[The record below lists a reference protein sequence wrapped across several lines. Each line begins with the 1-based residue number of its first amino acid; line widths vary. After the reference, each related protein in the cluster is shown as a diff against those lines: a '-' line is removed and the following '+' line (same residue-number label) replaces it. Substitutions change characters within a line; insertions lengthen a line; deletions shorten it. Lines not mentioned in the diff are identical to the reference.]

1 MREIAL
7 IIALVGLTFYGYKL
21 DKSNKAKA
29 AQIEQLEI
37 ENKNLV
43 KQVEETLFRLTR
55 VSKELEQN
63 NAEVVAMEIEAQEAK
78 DAEDA
83 ADVSSLLA
91 RHSALVDSARRNKD
105 RYEAQSQEIESALSR
120 NRSNQYSVGRFVF
133 DRSSLR
139 TEAEQRAAYEAEKSR
154 YLSQLREQRD
164 ALYSR
169 EKALESAY
177 YDAQKSVA
185 SQAAGLQSQI
195 RRFDG
200 YKTFRSPLY

>member
-105 RYEAQSQEIESALSR
+105 RYEAQSQEIESALIR

>member
-1 MREIAL
+1 SKR
-7 IIALVGLTFYGYKL
+7 L
-21 DKSNKAKA
+21 D
-29 AQIEQLEI
+29 
-37 ENKNLV
+37 
-43 KQVEETLFRLTR
+43 
-55 VSKELEQN
+55 QN
-63 NAEVVAMEIEAQEAK
+63 NAEVVKMEMDAQEAK
-78 DAEDA
+78 EAEDA
-83 ADVSSLLA
+83 ADVSNLLA
-91 RHSALVDSARRNKD
+91 RHSALVASAKRNKD
-105 RYEAQSQEIESALSR
+105 RYEAQSQEIDAALSR
-120 NRSNQYSVGRFVF
+120 NLSNQRNIARFVF

-139 TEAEQRAAYEAEKSR
+139 TEAEQRAGYEAEKSR

>member
-29 AQIEQLEI
+29 AEIEQLEI

-43 KQVEETLFRLTR
+43 EQAEETLFRLAQL
-55 VSKELEQN
+55 SKRLDQN
-63 NAEVVAMEIEAQEAK
+63 NAEVVKMEMDAQEAK
-78 DAEDA
+78 EAEDA
-83 ADVSSLLA
+83 ADVSNLLA
-91 RHSALVDSARRNKD
+91 RHSALVASAKRNKD
-105 RYEAQSQEIESALSR
+105 RYEAQSQEIDAALSR
-120 NRSNQYSVGRFVF
+120 NLYNQRNIARFVF

-139 TEAEQRAAYEAEKSR
+139 TEAEQRAGYEAEKSR

>member
-29 AQIEQLEI
+29 AEIEQLEI

-43 KQVEETLFRLTR
+43 EQAEETLFRLAQL
-55 VSKELEQN
+55 SKRLDQN
-63 NAEVVAMEIEAQEAK
+63 NAEVVKMEMDAQEAK
-78 DAEDA
+78 EAEDA
-83 ADVSSLLA
+83 ADVSNLLA
-91 RHSALVDSARRNKD
+91 RHSALVASAKRNKD
-105 RYEAQSQEIESALSR
+105 RYEAQSQEIDAALSR
-120 NRSNQYSVGRFVF
+120 NLSNQRNIARFVF

-139 TEAEQRAAYEAEKSR
+139 TEAEQRAGYEAEKSR